1 MIEFEIKEGKLIIR
15 ADLLTVPILRRIYE
29 RDTSKDK
36 KRAEMDLL
44 FIYHMAYHKSPYAT
58 MDDLVKEDHVKKKV
72 YGDSGFKPDQMVQQ
86 GIDEFVRLAITADD
100 RILYDIDKQI
110 DKIRLWIMTREID
123 DKTGDAVVSGIIK
136 LDGVLE
142 SRDKIKARIEKN
154 VATGAVTW

>member
-1 MIEFEIKEGKLIIR
+1 
-15 ADLLTVPILRRIYE
+15 
-29 RDTSKDK
+29 
-36 KRAEMDLL
+36 
-44 FIYHMAYHKSPYAT
+44 

-154 VATGAVTW
+154 VATGAVRGNRKLSMAEQRQLNDM